1 MAPQLNRLAL
11 TPEDPMPETPTD
23 ANRIDPTELIVK
35 AKIRTLLSEAGMRAS
50 DEIWN
55 ELGHTV
61 SRKVKEAIRRAKA
74 NGRKT
79 LKAADF

>member
-1 MAPQLNRLAL
+1 MSESRVEPSDLV
-11 TPEDPMPETPTD
+11 
-23 ANRIDPTELIVK
+23 VK
-35 AKIRTLLSEAGMRAS
+35 SKVRVIISEADMRVS

-61 SRKVKEAIRRAKA
+61 TRKVKEAIRRAKA

-79 LKAADF
+79 VKASDF

>member
-1 MAPQLNRLAL
+1 
-11 TPEDPMPETPTD
+11 MPDT
-23 ANRIDPTELIVK
+23 RIDPAELIVK
-35 AKIRTLLSEAGMRAS
+35 SKIRAIISEADMRAS

-61 SRKVKEAIRRAKA
+61 TRKVKEAIRRARA

>member
-1 MAPQLNRLAL
+1 MS
-11 TPEDPMPETPTD
+11 E
-23 ANRIDPTELIVK
+23 NRIDPTELIVK
-35 AKIRTLLSEAGMRAS
+35 SKIKALISEAEMRAS
-50 DEIWN
+50 EEIWN

-79 LKAADF
+79 LKAMDF

>member
-1 MAPQLNRLAL
+1 
-11 TPEDPMPETPTD
+11 MPTEE
-23 ANRIDPTELIVK
+23 RIDPVELIVK
-35 AKIRTLLSEAGMRAS
+35 SKVRALIGEADMRAS
-50 DEIWN
+50 DEIWK